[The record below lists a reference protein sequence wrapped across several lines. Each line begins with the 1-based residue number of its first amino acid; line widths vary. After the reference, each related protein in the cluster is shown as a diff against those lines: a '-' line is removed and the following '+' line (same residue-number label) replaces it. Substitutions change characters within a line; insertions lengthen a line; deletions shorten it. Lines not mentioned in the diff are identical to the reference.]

1 MSTSATIDSSWVRLG
16 SVPPTALGDA
26 RLQVHHAVQVAVS
39 AAISYLPAVP
49 DDSHTALRWVAP
61 IRALVTEL
69 IPADR
74 PFRIALR
81 PADLSLH
88 ALDATLNVGR
98 SFALPGN
105 DVGAA
110 QEWLGE
116 VAKAAGLDAARLS
129 FRKHYTIPTHAVA
142 EGAAF
147 TLRESNGLTELER
160 YWSNASLLLE
170 EVARDE
176 PTASAVRVWPHH
188 FDIATLIALPPRTT
202 APSRTIGVGHSP
214 GDEWYGEPYWY
225 VSPYPSPPV
234 SSLPPTEIGA
244 WHTTHWIGAVLTA
257 SDYVADDAVQQQ
269 RRVVRF
275 VTSAIRACR
284 KILEDSN

>member
-26 RLQVHHAVQVAVS
+26 RLQVHHAAQVAVS
-39 AAISYLPAVP
+39 AAISYLPAVA

-69 IPADR
+69 IPAER

-88 ALDATLNVGR
+88 ALDATLNAGR

-105 DVGAA
+105 DVRRA
-110 QEWLGE
+110 QDWLAE
-116 VAKAAGLDAARLS
+116 VAKAAGLDSARLIS
-129 FRKHYTIPTHAVA
+129 RKHYTIPTHAVA
-142 EGAAF
+142 DGAPF
-147 TLRESNGLTELER
+147 TLRESNEFTELER

-170 EVARDE
+170 EIARDE
-176 PTASAVRVWPHH
+176 STASAVRVWPHH
-188 FDIATLIALPPRTT
+188 FDIATLIALPPNAT
-202 APSRTIGVGHSP
+202 APSRNIGVGHSP

-225 VSPYPSPPV
+225 VTPYPSPPV
-234 SSLPPTEIGA
+234 SSLPPIEGGT
-244 WHTTHWIGAVLTA
+244 WHTSGWVGAVLAA
-257 SDYVADDAVQQQ
+257 SDYVTDDAAQQQ
-269 RRVVRF
+269 RRVSAF
-275 VTSAIRACR
+275 VGASVRACR
-284 KILEDSN
+284 RVLESSG